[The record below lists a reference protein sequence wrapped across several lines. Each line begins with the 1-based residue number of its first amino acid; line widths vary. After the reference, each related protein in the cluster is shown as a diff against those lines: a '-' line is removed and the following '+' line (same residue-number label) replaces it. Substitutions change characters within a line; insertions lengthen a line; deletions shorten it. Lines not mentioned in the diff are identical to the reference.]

1 MRTLLALALVTA
13 SATCASAL
21 EPRMPTLSKASVT
34 AAPGI
39 PRFLAIA
46 EPHQV
51 RGVDVLLLPID
62 RLLWIEDR
70 TVPKGTREERV
81 LTLVFDLGQPTALV
95 FDDGTA
101 TTPAQVLAALSAAR

>member
-1 MRTLLALALVTA
+1 MRTLLALALFTA
-13 SATCASAL
+13 SAACATL
-21 EPRMPTLSKASVT
+21 EPRMPTLTKASVT
-34 AAPGI
+34 AGPPG
-39 PRFLAIA
+39 FLAIA

-51 RGVDVLLLPID
+51 RGADALLLPIA

-70 TVPKGTREERV
+70 VVPKGTREERV

-101 TTPAQVLAALSAAR
+101 TTPAQVLAALTAAR